1 MQAQGCT
8 ASTDS
13 PEDPRKSQ
21 LIGDDA
27 HWLEKITIDSS
38 DYVHPPTGLNF
49 EHPQDAELTNEDA
62 ALAAHLRGRQHASDL
77 DEYEWNS
84 EDLVSEAYSDF
95 DNTSDEELPRLA
107 RRDMFE
113 QGIRR
118 EEVWTRA
125 YREQW
130 EEDHIFYKRKI
141 QARLEALGDGDE
153 SYEEEHSYVSEDAWS
168 AQVEQSWGTPATS
181 GGGDWTTGSQDV
193 WTTGDGLAEWKTE
206 ARETWRRSE
215 SPQMKD
221 TVVVEDEEGPAGAKE
236 ISGERCLWGQSPG
249 PRAISAKKNAYKEP
263 SSTSVGRFSEPTNTS
278 STTPT
283 LRNRADAANLG
294 DDIAISLPPPP
305 PSSKSAKTASR
316 NSNSTARFKDPKPLT
331 LEKTLSGPSLA
342 PNNTQALTDF
352 LDTCILRT
360 QALLVDANDA
370 LHSKATASSL
380 DERALREEEE
390 RRYWHVGGDIAAKD
404 VEPAEAE
411 AQPRVSSSLEER
423 DAAPREIVRVEGWWK
438 VKGGETWT
446 EAGRGGG
453 GYVR

>member
-38 DYVHPPTGLNF
+38 DYIHPPTGLNF
-49 EHPQDAELTNEDA
+49 EHAQDAELTNEDA
-62 ALAAHLRGRQHASDL
+62 ALAAHLRDRQHASDL

-84 EDLVSEAYSDF
+84 EDLVSEAHSDF
-95 DNTSDEELPRLA
+95 DNASDEELPRLA
-107 RRDMFE
+107 RKDMFE

-168 AQVEQSWGTPATS
+168 AQVEHSWGTPATS

-236 ISGERCLWGQSPG
+236 ISAAPAWVGSPSL
-249 PRAISAKKNAYKEP
+249 PIP
-263 SSTSVGRFSEPTNTS
+263 HP
-278 STTPT
+278 
-283 LRNRADAANLG
+283 
-294 DDIAISLPPPP
+294 LPPPCATEPIPQISETTSPSLFLPLLPLPSP
-305 PSSKSAKTASR
+305 PKS
-316 NSNSTARFKDPKPLT
+316 PLEIQT
-331 LEKTLSGPSLA
+331 QPQDSKTLHL
-342 PNNTQALTDF
+342 
-352 LDTCILRT
+352 
-360 QALLVDANDA
+360 
-370 LHSKATASSL
+370 
-380 DERALREEEE
+380 
-390 RRYWHVGGDIAAKD
+390 
-404 VEPAEAE
+404 
-411 AQPRVSSSLEER
+411 
-423 DAAPREIVRVEGWWK
+423 
-438 VKGGETWT
+438 
-446 EAGRGGG
+446 
-453 GYVR
+453 